1 MQIETVRV
9 PGRMSRSAAASSG
22 SERAFV
28 ARTLDDRAR
37 DDDGVR
43 LRQGALVALRAHP
56 VADRRRDLAP
66 SEPDDLHV
74 VEGPLGLVPCG
85 TEGHRRDRHVEADD
99 RRDGKHDDAMGH
111 GGGGRHG
118 LILAMIA
125 ISAIVDRLGP
135 LLRRPTAWRRARPP
149 LPPRRFRHQ
158 RDTTTRAQQKDTA

>member
-1 MQIETVRV
+1 MAATRGEPFAGVTVAIV
-9 PGRMSRSAAASSG
+9 TPFKGG
-22 SERAFV
+22 EI
-28 ARTLDDRAR
+28 DW
-37 DDDGVR
+37 
-43 LRQGALVALRAHP
+43 
-56 VADRRRDLAP
+56 
-66 SEPDDLHV
+66 DDLGKLVDWHC
-74 VEGPLGLVPCG
+74 EQGTDGLVPCG